1 MDEPKFLKFCNGCG
15 KYFMADDPTPEHI
28 FDTHDDAVGVLE
40 FCTKECFD
48 EWIAQAPR
56 H

>member
-1 MDEPKFLKFCNGCG
+1 MNEPQFLKFCNGCG
-15 KYFMADDPTPEHI
+15 KFYRTDDPAPPYI

-48 EWIAQAPR
+48 EWTSKVP
-56 H
+56 HH